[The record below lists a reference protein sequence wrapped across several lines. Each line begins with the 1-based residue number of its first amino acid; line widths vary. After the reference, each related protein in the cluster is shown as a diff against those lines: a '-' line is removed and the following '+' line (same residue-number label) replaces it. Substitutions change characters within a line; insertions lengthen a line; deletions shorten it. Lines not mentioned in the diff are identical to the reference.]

1 MLTEKLAGKKCNA
14 NIGKRTSAKSAS
26 NEFIM
31 KIIALEEHYSQPE
44 IIAAWGALPPDLHND
59 SAKPFTTDE
68 GNKRLADIGELRL
81 RAMDAMGVTMQVL
94 SLSPPAT
101 QSFEP
106 AQAVAMARESNDF
119 AARAVRAHPDR
130 FEAFATLPTPD
141 PAEAVRELER
151 CVGELGFKGAL
162 LAPRTH
168 HRPLDSAEFLPIFE
182 TAARLKV
189 PIYLHPQ
196 TLEHAVQDAYYSGF
210 GERVDAVFAT
220 AGWGWHADAGIHVL
234 RLILSGLFDRLP
246 DLQIIIGHWGEVVLF
261 YLERIETLIKVGEA
275 PLQKS
280 ITQTMQQNFYI
291 TPSGLF
297 SQNYL
302 RETIRIMGVDRV
314 MFAADYPYVPL
325 PDGSAP
331 RFLAESG
338 LSLADQE
345 KIAHGNW
352 ERLTGQ

>member
-1 MLTEKLAGKKCNA
+1 
-14 NIGKRTSAKSAS
+14 
-26 NEFIM
+26 M
-31 KIIALEEHYSQPE
+31 KIIALEEHYCQPE
-44 IIAAWGALPPDLHND
+44 ISAAWDALPPDLSND
-59 SAKPFTTDE
+59 SVKPFATD
-68 GNKRLADIGELRL
+68 GVDKQLADLGESRL

-106 AQAVAMARESNDF
+106 PQAVTMARASNDL

-141 PAEAVRELER
+141 PAEAARELER
-151 CVGELGFKGAL
+151 CINELGFKGAL
-162 LAPRTH
+162 LAPRTR

-189 PIYLHPQ
+189 PLYLHPQ
-196 TLEHAVQDAYYSGF
+196 PPEPAIRDTYYSGF
-210 GERVDAVFAT
+210 SEKVDAVFAT
-220 AGWGWHADAGIHVL
+220 GGWGWHADTGIHTL

-246 DLQIIIGHWGEVVLF
+246 DLQIVLGHWGEVVLF
-261 YLERIETLIKVGEA
+261 YLERIEMLIKVGEA
-275 PLQKS
+275 PLKKS

-291 TPSGLF
+291 TPSGIF

-302 RETIRIMGVDRV
+302 REAIRIMGIDRI
-314 MFAADYPYVPL
+314 MFAADYPYLPI

-331 RFLAESG
+331 KFLAESG
-338 LSLADQE
+338 LSLADQA

-352 ERLTGQ
+352 ERLTSTRG

>member
-1 MLTEKLAGKKCNA
+1 
-14 NIGKRTSAKSAS
+14 
-26 NEFIM
+26 M
-31 KIIALEEHYSQPE
+31 KIIALEEHYCPPE
-44 IIAAWGALPPDLHND
+44 ISAAWNALPPDLRNNSD
-59 SAKPFTTDE
+59 KPFTTDE
-68 GNKRLADIGELRL
+68 ANTRLADLGELRL
-81 RAMDAMGVTMQVL
+81 RAMDAMGVTKQVL
-94 SLSPPAT
+94 SLSPPGT

-106 AQAVAMARESNDF
+106 AQAVKMARESNDF

-130 FEAFATLPTPD
+130 FEAFATLPTPS
-141 PAEAVRELER
+141 PIEAARELER
-151 CVGELGFKGAL
+151 CVGEGFKGAL

-196 TLEHAVQDAYYSGF
+196 TLEHAVQDALYSGF
-210 GERVDAVFAT
+210 SEKVDAVFAT
-220 AGWGWHADAGIHVL
+220 AGWGWHADAGIHTL
-234 RLILSGLFDRLP
+234 RLILSGLFDKLP
-246 DLQIIIGHWGEVVLF
+246 ELQLILGHWGEVILF
-261 YLERIETLIKVGEA
+261 YLERIETLTKVGEA
-275 PLQKS
+275 PLKKS
-280 ITQTMQQNFYI
+280 ITQTMQENFYI

-302 RETIRIMGVDRV
+302 RETIRIMGIDRV
-314 MFAADYPYVPL
+314 MFAADYPYVPI

-331 RFLAESG
+331 KFLEESG

-352 ERLTGQ
+352 ERLTGRN